1 MNSVQAIDGTPDAEF
16 TDVLKPGTTL
26 LHGQF
31 TIDRFLNSGGFGM
44 TYLASDSLERRVV
57 IKECFPASFCSR
69 SDTLVRARSRAKDGE
84 FRSIVKLFVQEA
96 RRLAK
101 LKHPN
106 IVGVHQ
112 VFEDNETAYMALD
125 LVDGKDLL
133 EILDD
138 DLRKL
143 QPAQIRDILVKLLD
157 AVAFVHDQNIL
168 HRDISPDNIILDSKG
183 NPVLIDFGA
192 AREKASKSTRAL
204 SALIVVKDGY
214 SPQEFYI
221 AGSEQGRSSDLYALA
236 ATFYHLIV
244 GHAPPVSQ
252 ARLAAVAADE
262 KDPFEPIPL
271 STVGYNLEFLAAL
284 NKALSLFPKDRIQ
297 SAQDWLSEIDI
308 EKRREIALQ
317 RAQHDKKTEH
327 VISKLVIETNQ
338 AVLEALQVEENVS
351 KIPPKPEPKVNPLAA
366 KFADMGIEN
375 CPAVKPKE
383 TELKEDEPGNP
394 PEPGIEEEIPDQPKR
409 WVFKGALSK
418 RSMKWFWTGEKSRSD
433 YIGKAGP

>member
-1 MNSVQAIDGTPDAEF
+1 MNSVQATDEIPDAGF
-16 TDVLKPGTTL
+16 TDVLTPGTKL

-44 TYLASDSLERRVV
+44 TYLAFDSLDRQVV
-57 IKECFPASFCSR
+57 IKECFPASFCYR
-69 SDTLVRARSRAKDGE
+69 SDTLVRVRSNAKAGE
-84 FRSIVKLFVQEA
+84 FKSIVKLFVQEA

-101 LKHPN
+101 LSHPN

-133 EILDD
+133 DILDD

-143 QPAQIRDILVKLLD
+143 QPHQIRDILVKLLD
-157 AVAFVHDQNIL
+157 AVAFVHEQNIL

-192 AREKASKSTRAL
+192 AREKASKTTRAL

-221 AGSEQGRSSDLYALA
+221 AGSEQGPSSDLYALA

-244 GHAPPVSQ
+244 GHAPPSSHD
-252 ARLAAVAADE
+252 RLAAAAADE
-262 KDPFEPIPL
+262 KDPFEPIALNTP
-271 STVGYNLEFLAAL
+271 GYNLEFLAAL

-297 SAQDWLSEIDI
+297 AAQDWLSEIDL

-317 RAQHDKKTEH
+317 RAKNDKKTEQ
-327 VISKLVIETNQ
+327 VISKLVDETNQ
-338 AVLEALQVEENVS
+338 AVLEALQIEEKVLNIPVE
-351 KIPPKPEPKVNPLAA
+351 PEPKVNPMAE
-366 KFADMGIEN
+366 KFPDMGPED
-375 CPAVKPKE
+375 CP
-383 TELKEDEPGNP
+383 DEPVEIVVENK
-394 PEPGIEEEIPDQPKR
+394 PEPETACESEIEEQIPDQPKR
-409 WVFKGALSK
+409 WAFKGARNK
-418 RSMKWFWTGEKSRSD
+418 RSMKWFWNEEKVQTD
-433 YIGKAGP
+433 HIGKAGP